1 MKLDLTHRAIGVAT
15 VAMLT
20 LLSGCGN
27 KTEEPAAMSSKAPM
41 ASSSA
46 APKTSTSPASGAAK
60 TPAGTKPGD
69 PAQGKVCAAPTAVKG
84 NIGKEKIYHL
94 PGTQGYDLVKAEECF
109 KDAASAEKAGYR
121 APK

>member
-1 MKLDLTHRAIGVAT
+1 MKLNLTHRAIGAVLPA

-27 KTEEPAAMSSKAPM
+27 KAEEPAAMSSKVP
-41 ASSSA
+41 A
-46 APKTSTSPASGAAK
+46 AKTSTSPAAGAAK
-60 TPAGTKPGD
+60 PPAGTPSGA
-69 PAQGKVCAAPTAVKG
+69 PATTEKLCAAPTAVKG

-94 PGTQGYDLVKAEECF
+94 PGTSGYDVVKAEECF

>member
-1 MKLDLTHRAIGVAT
+1 MKLNLTHRAIGAVLPA

-27 KTEEPAAMSSKAPM
+27 KAEAPPTATSSKVPVA
-41 ASSSA
+41 
-46 APKTSTSPASGAAK
+46 KTSTSPAAK
-60 TPAGTKPGD
+60 PPAGTPSGA
-69 PAQGKVCAAPTAVKG
+69 PATTEKLCAAPTAVKG

-94 PGTQGYDLVKAEECF
+94 PGTSGYDVVKAEECF

>member
-1 MKLDLTHRAIGVAT
+1 MKLNLTHHAIGAAT

-27 KTEEPAAMSSKAPM
+27 KAEEPAAMSSKSPV
-41 ASSSA
+41 SSA
-46 APKTSTSPASGAAK
+46 TKTSTSPASGTAK
-60 TPAGTKPGD
+60 TPAATQSGN
-69 PAQGKVCAAPTAVKG
+69 PAKTEKLCAAATPVKG
-84 NIGKEKIYHL
+84 NMGKEKIYHL
-94 PGTQGYDLVKAEECF
+94 PGTKGYDLVKAEECF

>member
-1 MKLDLTHRAIGVAT
+1 MKLNLTHHAIGAAT

-27 KTEEPAAMSSKAPM
+27 KAEEPAAMSSKVPV
-41 ASSSA
+41 ASAS
-46 APKTSTSPASGAAK
+46 PKASTSPASGK
-60 TPAGTKPGD
+60 TPAATPG
-69 PAQGKVCAAPTAVKG
+69 AATAEKLCAAPTAVKG

-94 PGTQGYDLVKAEECF
+94 PGTSGYDVVKAEECF